1 MADKENQPTCTTTKP
16 NRLQL
21 TRNVGLKPT
30 DTNKPQEPEQ
40 QTEVEYQLQPETD
53 LGAQVTQIFD
63 LTNMG
68 PGTESMVNQVT
79 PEMIKMLE
87 HNDYVATTSITNQSS
102 PPKSKKRQ
110 SDDSSKAASPQKR
123 QKTSFFEAISKA
135 AIDHIDEIDCITTSN
150 QAANKWIT
158 INFK

>member
-1 MADKENQPTCTTTKP
+1 MAHKENQRTCTTTKP
-16 NRLQL
+16 KKKTNRLQL

-53 LGAQVTQIFD
+53 LGAQVTQLFD
-63 LTNMG
+63 LTNRS
-68 PGTESMVNQVT
+68 PEIKSMVNQMT

-87 HNDYVATTSITNQSS
+87 DNDYVATTSITNQSS

-110 SDDSSKAASPQKR
+110 LTAQRPPALRRDKKHHSLRLSKN
-123 QKTSFFEAISKA
+123 I
-135 AIDHIDEIDCITTSN
+135 IL
-150 QAANKWIT
+150 
-158 INFK
+158 